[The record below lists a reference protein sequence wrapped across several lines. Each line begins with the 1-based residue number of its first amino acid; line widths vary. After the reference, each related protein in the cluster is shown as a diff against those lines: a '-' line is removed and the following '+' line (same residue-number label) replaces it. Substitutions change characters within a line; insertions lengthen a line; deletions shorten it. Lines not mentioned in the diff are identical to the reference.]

1 MLRFVR
7 HLNVWMNTYPVEV
20 VALWKQAIEI
30 EWANKQNV
38 LGAISSVLRDFKA
51 WDTESIREIL
61 EAIIVIGG

>member
-1 MLRFVR
+1 
-7 HLNVWMNTYPVEV
+7 MNTYPVEV